1 MANESLQDMVARFDR
16 PVEMLRNGP
25 HKLFSLAYARQH
37 SNWRDEQAAW
47 TKTAV
52 LFDQSNHMND
62 AYFKGP
68 DVVRLLSD
76 TGINSFA
83 TFGRNKSKQFMVCGY
98 DGNLIGTSVLFGL
111 EEDEVSLVG
120 PSACANWVQYQAEV
134 GGYDVEVRWDRRT
147 ADSDARRLTYR
158 YEIEGPL
165 AKSILEKAHGGPL
178 PDIRFFG
185 MGEFILG
192 GAPVRALKH
201 TMAGAPGDDNMGLE
215 IWGPAADG
223 DRVLEVL
230 LTAGEEFGLVRGG
243 ALAYYSSGIESG
255 YLSQPVPAI
264 YTDERMRAYREWLP
278 GNGYEAR
285 FSIGGSYASENLE
298 DYYRTPW
305 DMDYGHIMKFDHDF
319 IGREALEAVKD
330 EPHKR
335 KVWLRWNDDDTARVI
350 RSSLFDAPGTG
361 AKFLDYPLSRYART
375 QFDEV
380 RSQDELVGISALCG
394 YTVNVG
400 GFFSLAM
407 LDPEAAVD
415 GKEVTVVWG
424 EENGGT
430 AKLGV
435 ERHVQTEIRAT
446 VSTTALVG

>member
-1 MANESLQDMVARFDR
+1 MVNESLQAKLATYSK
-16 PVEMLRNGP
+16 PVDMLRNAP
-25 HKLFSLAYARQH
+25 LKLFSLAYAPQH

-47 TKTAV
+47 MSSAV

-68 DVVRLLSD
+68 DVVRLMSD
-76 TGINSFA
+76 TGINSFKN
-83 TFGRNKSKQFMVCGY
+83 FGRNKSKQFMVCGY

-111 EEDEVSLVG
+111 EDDEVSLVG
-120 PSACANWVQYQAEV
+120 PSACANWVQYQAEI
-134 GGYDVEVRWDRRT
+134 GGYDVEVTWDRRT
-147 ADSDARRLTYR
+147 ADSDARRRLFR

-165 AKSILEKAHGGPL
+165 AKSILEKATDGAL
-178 PDIRFFG
+178 PEVRFFG
-185 MGEFILG
+185 MTEFDLG
-192 GAPVRALKH
+192 GAQVRALKH

-215 IWGPAADG
+215 IWGPSEDG
-223 DRVLEVL
+223 PRVLDAL
-230 LTAGEEFGLVRGG
+230 LSAGEEFGLVRGG

-255 YLSQPVPAI
+255 YLSQPVPGI

-278 GNGYEAR
+278 GDGYEAKI
-285 FSIGGSYASENLE
+285 SIAGSFASDDIE

-319 IGREALEAVKD
+319 IGREALEATKD
-330 EPHKR
+330 EPRKR
-335 KVWLRWNDDDTARVI
+335 KVWLRWNDEDATRVI
-350 RSSLFDAPGTG
+350 TSSLFSPRGTG
-361 AKFLDYPLSRYART
+361 AKFLDMPLGRYARV
-375 QFDEV
+375 QFDQV
-380 RSQDELVGISALCG
+380 RAQDELVGISAMCG

-400 GFFSLAM
+400 GFFSLGM
-407 LDPEAAVD
+407 LDADAAVD
-415 GKEVTVVWG
+415 GKEVSVVWG

-446 VSTTALVG
+446 VHTSAPIR

>member
-1 MANESLQDMVARFDR
+1 MAHESLQARLERYDK
-16 PVEMLRNGP
+16 PVDMLRNGP

-47 TKTAV
+47 MQTAV
-52 LFDQSNHMND
+52 LFDQSNHMNET
-62 AYFKGP
+62 YIKGP

-83 TFGRNKSKQFMVCGY
+83 KFGRNKAKQFMVCGY
-98 DGNLIGTSVLFGL
+98 DGNLIGTCVLFGL
-111 EEDEVSLVG
+111 EDGEVSLVG
-120 PSACANWVQYQAEV
+120 PSACANWVQYQAEI
-134 GGYDVEVRWDRRT
+134 GGYDVEITWDRRT
-147 ADSDARRLTYR
+147 ADSDAPRRTYR

-165 AKSILEKAHGGPL
+165 AKNILEKAHGGPL
-178 PDIRFFG
+178 PEMKFFG
-185 MGEFILG
+185 MSEFTLG

-215 IWGPAADG
+215 IWGPVEDAQ
-223 DRVLEVL
+223 RCLEAL

-264 YTDERMRAYREWLP
+264 YTDERMKAYREWLP
-278 GNGYEAR
+278 GDGYEAK
-285 FSIGGSYASENLE
+285 FSIGGSFASDDLE

-305 DMDYGHIMKFDHDF
+305 DMDYGHILKFDHDF

-330 EPHKR
+330 EPHSR
-335 KVWLRWNDDDTARVI
+335 KVWLRWNDDDVTRVI
-350 RSSLFDAPGTG
+350 RSSLFDPRGTG
-361 AKFLDYPLSRYART
+361 AKFLDYPLSRYARV
-375 QFDEV
+375 QFDQV
-380 RSQDELVGISALCG
+380 LAHDELVGISTLCG

-407 LDPEAAVD
+407 VDQETAVD

-430 AKLGV
+430 GKLGV
-435 ERHVQTEIRAT
+435 EQHVQFEIRAT
-446 VSTTALVG
+446 VSTKTLVG

>member
-1 MANESLQDMVARFDR
+1 MVNKSLQAKLDSYGK
-16 PVEMLRNGP
+16 PVDMLRNGP

-47 TKTAV
+47 MSTAV

-62 AYFKGP
+62 AYFRGP
-68 DVVRLLSD
+68 DVVRLMSD

-83 TFGRNKSKQFMVCGY
+83 KFGRNKSKQFMVCGY
-98 DGNLIGTSVLFGL
+98 DGKLIGSSVLFGL

-120 PSACANWVQYQAEV
+120 PSACANWVQYQAEI
-134 GGYDVEVRWDRRT
+134 GGYDVEVVWDRRT

-165 AKSILEKAHGGPL
+165 AKNILEKAHGGPL
-178 PDIRFFG
+178 PETRFFS
-185 MGEFILG
+185 MTEFTLG
-192 GAPVRALKH
+192 GVPVRALKH

-215 IWGPAADG
+215 IWGPADDG
-223 DRVLEVL
+223 ARVFDAL
-230 LTAGEEFGLVRGG
+230 LAAGDEFGLVHGG

-264 YTDERMRAYREWLP
+264 YTDDRMQAYREWLP
-278 GNGYEAR
+278 GDGYEAKI
-285 FSIGGSYASENLE
+285 SIGGSFVSDDVE

-319 IGREALEAVKD
+319 IGRDALEAVKD

-335 KVWLRWNDDDTARVI
+335 KVWLRWNDDDAARII
-350 RSSLFDAPGTG
+350 RSGLFDAPGTG
-361 AKFLDYPLSRYART
+361 AKLLEFPLSRYARV
-375 QFDEV
+375 QFDQV
-380 RSQDELVGISALCG
+380 RSEDELVGISAACG

-400 GFFSLAM
+400 GFFSIAM
-407 LDPEAAVD
+407 LDEAAAVD

-424 EENGGT
+424 EEDGGT

-435 ERHVQTEIRAT
+435 ERHVQTEVRAT
-446 VSTTALVG
+446 VSTSTLVG